1 MIESGEADGECS
13 NIFFFLLSITGRS
26 EDINK
31 YLNNVSIFPVDITQ
45 SQLNGWAGTNF
56 DLSKLDFFGLEKNT
70 MADAVVKCLK
80 HMNKIPNSNL
90 VRNADGLLSRREVE
104 VLIDRVGENKKR
116 IPPQKFKVSY
126 WLLF

>member
-1 MIESGEADGECS
+1 MANVQIF
-13 NIFFFLLSITGRS
+13 FFFLLSITGRS

-56 DLSKLDFFGLEKNT
+56 DLSKLDFFDLEKNT

-104 VLIDRVGENKKR
+104 VPIDRVGEYKE
-116 IPPQKFKVSY
+116 KFKVSN
-126 WLLF
+126 